1 MAPFMFCIRFR
12 LCSVYIPVMFCLCSL
27 KGPFYVSYSI
37 ASMFSLPSGYVLSM
51 FLEGL
56 LYVSYTVASMLS
68 LYSGLCSLQ
77 GSVDVPHMASSLFSV
92 HYVYVH

>member
-1 MAPFMFCIRFR
+1 MFLIVLR
-12 LCSVYIPVMFCLCSL
+12 LCSVYLLVMRYLCSL
-27 KGPFYVSYSI
+27 KGSFYVSFTV
-37 ASMFSLPSGYVLSM
+37 ASMFNLHSCYVLSM

-56 LYVSYTVASMLS
+56 LYVSYTVVSMLS

-92 HYVYVH
+92 HSVYDH